1 MRYTVLLPVLLSTTL
16 LSHAASLPPVDAI
29 IHYTTTE
36 TTEEGVVKT
45 LTYQDRWIRNDQTIW
60 SERLI
65 PAGIRTEVEHNEH
78 NEMQAPHDHF
88 NYQTSAQW
96 LTRNTDGSLTLN
108 YVDPVHKSIVYYPP
122 GEYGQASFVPD
133 WTLHAHIFKPAALQK
148 MTRLDKPAPAGA
160 HWYKQENK
168 ESELTLLWSDELQI
182 PLLLEKK
189 AKNGFSHYKM
199 QVEPAKQA
207 VAPRPWLALAG
218 YEKKEVSDFLD

>member
-1 MRYTVLLPVLLSTTL
+1 MRHIFILLGLLSAPM
-16 LSHAASLPPVDAI
+16 LSSAGELPPVDAI

-45 LTYQDRWIRNDQTIW
+45 LRYQDRWIRDGQTIW

-65 PAGIRTEVEHNEH
+65 PAGIRTEAEHNEH

-96 LTRNTDGSLTLN
+96 LTNNADGSLTLN
-108 YVDPVHKSIVYYPP
+108 YVDPVHKAIVYYPP
-122 GEYGQASFVPD
+122 GEYGQANFVPD

-160 HWYKQENK
+160 TWYKQENK
-168 ESELTLLWSDELQI
+168 ETELTLLWSDTLQI
-182 PLLLEKK
+182 PLSLEKK
-189 AKNGFSHYKM
+189 TKNGFHHYQM
-199 QVEPAKQA
+199 QIEPAKQA
-207 VAPRPWLALAG
+207 ATPRPWLTLAK